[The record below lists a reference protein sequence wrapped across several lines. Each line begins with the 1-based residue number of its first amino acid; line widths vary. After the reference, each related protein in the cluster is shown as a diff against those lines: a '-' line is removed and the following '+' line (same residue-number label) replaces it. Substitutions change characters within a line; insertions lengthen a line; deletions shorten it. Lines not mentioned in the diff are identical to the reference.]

1 MVWHG
6 INSEQCAF
14 LLLAYT
20 VDVCV
25 EISLVFFGNCPL
37 AVFCAPDDMVC
48 QTDVAHRIIRVDVY
62 FLLIYKRADVF
73 FYRGT
78 ANIPSVSGYKDKSP
92 TVVLLH

>member
-1 MVWHG
+1 MDMVWHG

-62 FLLIYKRADVF
+62 FC
-73 FYRGT
+73 
-78 ANIPSVSGYKDKSP
+78 
-92 TVVLLH
+92 